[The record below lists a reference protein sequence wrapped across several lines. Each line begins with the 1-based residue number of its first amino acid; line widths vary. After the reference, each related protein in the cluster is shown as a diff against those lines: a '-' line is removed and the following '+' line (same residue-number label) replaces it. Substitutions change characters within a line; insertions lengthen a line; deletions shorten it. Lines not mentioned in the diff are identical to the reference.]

1 VFQRALLLHIPA
13 RGLCS
18 SPSPSPNKKEKEEDE
33 TKQGKKPAA
42 DAGHAR
48 ETVWTTPNLIT
59 MSRIAASPLLSW
71 AILEG
76 HYDWAVAGVAVAAAT
91 DWLDGYIA
99 KTYNQT
105 VCVLC
110 ICVDCIVMWYLPL
123 LSEGLTDGGTD
134 KYTQIHTYLR
144 LDSRC

>member
-1 VFQRALLLHIPA
+1 MFQRALLLPIPA

-18 SPSPSPNKKEKEEDE
+18 SPSPSKKEKEEDE
-33 TKQGKKPAA
+33 ETKQGKKKPAA

-48 ETVWTTPNLIT
+48 ETVWTAPNLIT

-105 VCVLC
+105 VCVY
-110 ICVDCIVMWYLPL
+110 CVFV
-123 LSEGLTDGGTD
+123 LTDCMVMLPPSRLLIGRIDGRMD
-134 KYTQIHTYLR
+134 NYIHTPM
-144 LDSRC
+144 S